1 MIDLD
6 LCYMPARRQLELFRA
21 GTLSPVEVLEA
32 QIARAEVVEPQI
44 NAFAFTYFDAA
55 REQAKQAEALY
66 ASNPDQARPLEGL
79 TVGIK
84 DEMDVAGQPN
94 TQGSLIYKDTI
105 ATEDHPVAAR
115 LREAGAIFHARTT
128 VPEFCCAWVTDSRL
142 HGTTRNPWGQE
153 FTCSSSSGGSGAS
166 LAAGTSSLATGSDIA
181 GSIRGPAAACGVVGY
196 KPPYGRVP
204 DPGAFGLDPY
214 LSVGPLART
223 VADCALM
230 QNVISG
236 HCPADI
242 ATLREK
248 MTIPL
253 DHDGVKGLK
262 IAYTLDL
269 GNEVLAPDVRAH
281 TLAAMER
288 LAEQGAIIEEVDLG
302 WPRQTTY
309 AARDYLDFLLGQALL
324 QEVEAHPDLVCDYTA
339 FLAERSKTSTAEK
352 VMASYEMA
360 AQMYDTIGP
369 VLEDAHALI
378 CPVFI
383 THEIRADQ
391 KLWDTQVIEGREIDS
406 DYEFHLLPQFNML
419 GRLPTLAVPSG
430 IAASGLPMGVQ
441 IVARSYDDPRV
452 FRVAAALEQSLP
464 LFGCAKRRPTL

>member
-1 MIDLD
+1 MTDLD

-21 GTLSPVEVLEA
+21 GKLSPVEVLDA
-32 QIARAEVVEPQI
+32 QIARAEAIEPQV
-44 NAFAFTYFDAA
+44 NAFAFTCFDEARAKAKAA
-55 REQAKQAEALY
+55 EHLY
-66 ASNPDQARPLEGL
+66 ATRPDEARPLEGL

-94 TQGSLIYKDTI
+94 TLGSLIYRDTI
-105 ATEDHPVAAR
+105 ADGDHPVAAR
-115 LREAGAIFHARTT
+115 LRNAGAIFHARTT

-142 HGTTRNPWGQE
+142 HGTTTNPWGKE

-204 DPGAFGLDPY
+204 DPGAFGLDPF

-223 VADCALM
+223 VSDCAMM

-236 HCPADI
+236 HCPDDI
-242 ATLREK
+242 ATLRDQ
-248 MTIPL
+248 MTIPF

-262 IAYTLDL
+262 IAYTLDV
-269 GNEVLAPDVRAH
+269 GNEVLAADVRAH
-281 TLAAMER
+281 TLAAMDA
-288 LAEQGAIIEEVDLG
+288 LADQGAVIEHVDLR
-302 WPRQTTY
+302 WTRQTTY
-309 AARDYLDFLLGQALL
+309 AARDYLDFLLGHSLL
-324 QEVEAHPDLVCDYTA
+324 QEVQAHPDLVCDYTR
-339 FLAERSKTSTAEK
+339 FLAERSKTATPEK
-352 VMASYEMA
+352 VLAAYEMA
-360 AQMYDTIGP
+360 AYMYGTIGP

-383 THEIRADQ
+383 THEVRADQ
-391 KLWDTQVIEGREIDS
+391 KLWDKMTIEGREVDS
-406 DYEFHLLPQFNML
+406 DYEFSLLPQFNML
-419 GRLPTLAVPSG
+419 GRLPTLAAPAG
-430 IAASGLPMGVQ
+430 IAKTGLPMGVQ

-452 FRVAAALEQSLP
+452 FRVAAALEQAQP
-464 LFGCAKRRPTL
+464 LYDCAERRPSL